1 MAAGNQ
7 QKHLEFTFSIKA
19 LPFQSRA
26 SIRAHKHTIYYLK
39 WLNCWKSRGETFY
52 IPTLLSRTVKIRK
65 FKLLY
70 FRDETCFG
78 AENLYKELFSI
89 YLKPSVNKK
98 SQNLAFFTLQ
108 SGDVTVKTIYIMF
121 LKLFR
126 NSQAENKCNKYA
138 RNKLNVYNI

>member
-1 MAAGNQ
+1 M
-7 QKHLEFTFSIKA
+7 K
-19 LPFQSRA
+19 RA
-26 SIRAHKHTIYYLK
+26 SGLK
-39 WLNCWKSRGETFY
+39 TFTKS
-52 IPTLLSRTVKIRK
+52 
-65 FKLLY
+65 Y
-70 FRDETCFG
+70 F
-78 AENLYKELFSI
+78 LF